1 MTAAVLLVVEGLTVT
16 TAAGASV
23 LDDVAIT
30 VGAGQSLGLVGES
43 GSGKTALA
51 HAILGYARPGLRISA
66 GTVRIA
72 GEDMV
77 GPSER
82 EMRAKR
88 GRLVSY
94 VPQDPGTALNP
105 SRRIGD
111 QIREICRAHASERDP
126 DVLTGAV
133 LERVELPSGRAFQR
147 RFPHQLSGGQQQR
160 VALAIALVCDPP
172 LVVLDEPTTGLDVV
186 TQARILEEVRRLQR
200 DLNVALVYA
209 SRDLAAVA
217 AVTDDVAV
225 MYAGVIVERAPTAVL
240 AVRPRHPYSR
250 GLVASVPDHVHP
262 RRLRGIPGVAA
273 GVGERPPGC
282 PFAPRCEL
290 RIADCEQA
298 FPAEASAGDRHL
310 VRCLRWEQTPAPDV
324 ERRSVAAVEGRD
336 ALLTI
341 DRLVAQHRTHGALL
355 TVVDQLSLSVAAG
368 ECVAVVGESGSG
380 KTTMARCVVGLHRPA
395 SGRIAF
401 DGEELAGTA
410 GARTKE
416 QRRRIQIVFQNPY
429 ESLNPRHSV
438 ASAIAWPARALR
450 GSSRAQAQ
458 AEVEELLERVRLPA
472 RIARRY
478 PAELS
483 GGERQRVAV
492 ARALAAHP
500 DLLVCDEITSAL
512 DVSVQAA
519 ALDLLSELRRDL
531 GLAML
536 FITHDL
542 GVVASVAD
550 AVVVLEQGIVRERGG
565 VQQILE
571 APSEPYTRR
580 LIEAAPSLTGV
591 GTPEDDHHAQ
601 AAPTA

>member
-1 MTAAVLLVVEGLTVT
+1 MSAPPLLVVEGLTVT
-16 TAAGASV
+16 TAGGASV

-30 VGAGQSLGLVGES
+30 VAAGQSLGIVGES

-51 HAILGYARPGLRISA
+51 HAILGYARRGLQISA
-66 GTVRIA
+66 GTVRIG

-82 EMRAKR
+82 ELRAKR

-94 VPQDPGTALNP
+94 VPQDPATALNP

-126 DVLTGAV
+126 DQLTSAV
-133 LERVELPSGRAFQR
+133 LERVELPGGRAFQR

-186 TQARILEEVRRLQR
+186 TQARILEEVRRLQHE
-200 DLNVALVYA
+200 LNVALVYV
-209 SRDLAAVA
+209 SHDLAAVA

-250 GLVASVPDHVHP
+250 GLVASVPDHIHP

-298 FPAEASAGDRHL
+298 FPAEAIVGERH
-310 VRCLRWEQTPAPDV
+310 VVHCLRWTQTPAPDV
-324 ERRSVAAVEGRD
+324 ERRSVPAVEGRD
-336 ALLTI
+336 ALLAI
-341 DRLVAQHRTHGALL
+341 DRLVAQYRTHGALL
-355 TVVDQLSLSVAAG
+355 TVVDELSLSVAAG

-401 DGEELAGTA
+401 DGEELADTA

-438 ASAIAWPARALR
+438 ASAIAWPARSLR
-450 GSSRAQAQ
+450 ACSRAQAQ

-550 AVVVLEQGIVRERGG
+550 AVVVLEHGIVRERGG

-591 GTPEDDHHAQ
+591 GAPEGNHQAQ
-601 AAPTA
+601 ATPTA